1 MGKKTYSLIFMLFAV
16 IVCAGFLNSAATAAQ
31 QVTTQQ
37 VATQQPAKA
46 KNTATRLTYSVYA
59 GGVYVLAATLDISQ
73 KSGLYGLDLRAQ
85 TLGILGNL
93 APWSGEF
100 KTRGV
105 SQKAPLPLTYR
116 SASVWKGETET
127 KTYRYDGA
135 GHFKSYQVTQS
146 KLDPATKKTTVID
159 TTPAKIDPL
168 LTRNT
173 TDILSAAW
181 DVMLNLPGSQ
191 ECAGESLIFDG
202 DRSFKLKFHSSKPD
216 MLAFSKYNLYHGSTV
231 SCQVEIIPAQGKW
244 RKKPRGWLSIQE
256 QGRQKGALPTIWFA
270 PLKGGNYYVPVKIV
284 VHTDYGPL
292 IMHLSGAVTK

>member
-16 IVCAGFLNSAATAAQ
+16 IVCAGFLNSAAAAAQ

-37 VATQQPAKA
+37 VATQQSTKA

-73 KSGLYGLDLRAQ
+73 KSGSYGLDLRAQ

-116 SASVWKGETET
+116 SASVWKGETEA

-135 GHFKSYQVTQS
+135 GHFKSYRGRGS
-146 KLDPATKKTTVID
+146 LKHAEFHKKRHFHLPIARPRSGKGKLRPKPIVMTV
-159 TTPAKIDPL
+159 
-168 LTRNT
+168 R
-173 TDILSAAW
+173 DIL
-181 DVMLNLPGSQ
+181 NP
-191 ECAGESLIFDG
+191 I
-202 DRSFKLKFHSSKPD
+202 R
-216 MLAFSKYNLYHGSTV
+216 
-231 SCQVEIIPAQGKW
+231 
-244 RKKPRGWLSIQE
+244 
-256 QGRQKGALPTIWFA
+256 
-270 PLKGGNYYVPVKIV
+270 
-284 VHTDYGPL
+284 
-292 IMHLSGAVTK
+292 